1 MKPTP
6 DHVLNQAFAKVAFE
20 MGPALPPGY
29 GQGSATLTGVLLLMV
44 GQEFNRA
51 AAIRVRENTKMQ
63 ALFRDVG
70 QKIEGELGQRLMLAG
85 GETDQDLNVAALDTK
100 NAELKK
106 VLIDLQV
113 HAEAR
118 GMRDLEMRILAFLRD
133 AAADRQVFL
142 PAM

>member
-6 DHVLNQAFAKVAFE
+6 DLVLNHAFAKVAME

-44 GQEFNRA
+44 SQEFNRA
-51 AAIRVRENTKMQ
+51 AQIRSAENAKMR
-63 ALFRDVG
+63 ALF
-70 QKIEGELGQRLMLAG
+70 GEVARKVESDLGTRLKTAAG
-85 GETDQDLNVAALDTK
+85 EIDADLTIPVLDRANAALK
-100 NAELKK
+100 AL
-106 VLIDLQV
+106 LIELQV

-118 GMRDLEMRILAFLRD
+118 GDRETETRILAFLRD
-133 AAADRQVFL
+133 AATARQVFL